1 VLVRIKVVW
10 LGADKGRVG
19 NKGTEM
25 TLKQTIEEC
34 DTPAG
39 KAFDLT
45 VQSLVVLSLVTF
57 SIGTLPDLSDKAR
70 LALEIVEISTVLL
83 FTLEYLTRVWVA
95 DKSTKFVFSFFG
107 VVDLLSILPYL
118 ISGIDLRSIRSLRLL
133 RLFRIFKLARYG
145 KAVERLSN
153 AAASIREELLVFA
166 SLACILIF
174 LSSVGIYYC
183 ERAAQPEVFAS
194 IFHAL
199 WWSVITLTT
208 VGYGDIVPVT
218 LAGKLLTSGL
228 LMLGL
233 AIIAVPGGLLASAL
247 TRNE

>member
-1 VLVRIKVVW
+1 
-10 LGADKGRVG
+10 
-19 NKGTEM
+19 M
-25 TLKQTIEEC
+25 TLKQTIEDC

-45 VQSLVVLSLVTF
+45 VQFFVVLSLVTF
-57 SIGTLPDLSDKAR
+57 SIGTLPGLSDTVR
-70 LALEIVEISTVLL
+70 QALEIIEISTVLL
-83 FTLEYLTRVWVA
+83 FTLEYLLRVWVA

-107 VVDLLSILPYL
+107 LVDLLSILPYL
-118 ISGIDLRSIRSLRLL
+118 ISGIDLRAVRSLRLL
-133 RLFRIFKLARYG
+133 RLFRILKLARYG

-183 ERAAQPEVFAS
+183 ERVAQPEVFAS

-247 TRNE
+247 TRDE